1 MMQNAT
7 VYVVDDDAE
16 VRTSLKLMV
25 QSIGME
31 VKTFGSADEFLGQYS
46 PDKPGCLIVDL
57 RMPGMSGLELQ
68 ERLRLLDP
76 DLPIIMITA
85 YAEVS
90 VAVRAMKAGAIDF
103 LEKPFNRHDLLQL
116 IQRSVERVRGRFA
129 QREERREFESRLSLL
144 STREREIMDRIVA
157 GENVKRIA
165 KEVGISPKTV
175 EKHRAHLLQK
185 MKLDGVVELVTQ
197 VLNQRQ

>member
-1 MMQNAT
+1 MQNAT

-31 VKTFGSADEFLGQYS
+31 VRTYSSADEFLASFS
-46 PDKPGCLIVDL
+46 PHMPGCLIVDL
-57 RMPGMSGLELQ
+57 RMPGMSGLELL
-68 ERLRLLDP
+68 EKLRPLDP
-76 DLPIIMITA
+76 DLPVIMITA
-85 YAEVS
+85 FAEVS
-90 VAVRAMKAGAIDF
+90 VAVRAMKAGAVDF

-116 IQRSVERVRGRFA
+116 IQRSIERVHESFSQQEA
-129 QREERREFESRLSLL
+129 RRDFESRLSLL